1 MMLANDP
8 NLITEPYEVG
18 HSIFRTMLFIRR
30 VEERLASEYQKQNM
44 RCPMHL
50 CIGQEAVAAAVS
62 QCLSVKDEVFSGHR
76 AHGHY
81 LAKGGSL
88 TSLVAEMYGLPSG
101 CSKGRGGSM
110 HLTDLQVGFVAST
123 PIVGGTIPV
132 ATGAAWAA
140 SLKGEDKI
148 VAVYFGDGCFE
159 EGVIHESLNF
169 AALHKLPIVFI
180 CENNNYSVYTK
191 LQTRQPQRTIASVA
205 RAHGIESASGDG
217 NDALECYDLASEAVE
232 AVRAGRGPRFLEFST
247 HRVLEHCGPN
257 DDEQLGYRAPGELE
271 RWLRKCPIKDL
282 RERLVSNRLLDATEL
297 QEIETS
303 ILHEIEEAFEF
314 VHAQSKMQLQQPEHS
329 AYA

>member
-1 MMLANDP
+1 MLANEP
-8 NLITEPYEVG
+8 NLIAEPYQVG
-18 HSIFRTMLFIRR
+18 RSIFRMMLFIRR

-50 CIGQEAVAAAVS
+50 CIGQEAVAAAIS
-62 QCLSVKDEVFSGHR
+62 QCLSVKDEVYSGHR

-88 TSLVAEMYGLPSG
+88 TGLVAEIYGLPSG

-110 HLTDLQVGFVAST
+110 HLTDLQAGFVAST
-123 PIVGGTIPV
+123 PIVGGTIPL

-169 AALHKLPIVFI
+169 AALHNLPILFI
-180 CENNNYSVYTK
+180 CENNNYSVYTN
-191 LQTRQPQRTIASVA
+191 LQTRQPPRSIAAVA

-217 NDALECYDLASEAVE
+217 NDALECYDLAREAIE
-232 AVRAGRGPRFLEFST
+232 AARAGRGPRFLEFST

-271 RWLRKCPIKDL
+271 KWLRKCPIKGL
-282 RERLVSNRLLDATEL
+282 RERLISNRLLDATEL
-297 QEIETS
+297 QEMEAS
-303 ILHEIEEAFEF
+303 ILREINEAFEF
-314 VHAQSKMQLQQPEHS
+314 ARAQSKMQLQQPGHS

>member
-1 MMLANDP
+1 MLSNDA
-8 NLITEPYEVG
+8 NLIVEPYQVG
-18 HSIFRTMLFIRR
+18 RSIFRTMLFIRR
-30 VEERLASEYQKQNM
+30 VEERLASEYKKQNM

-62 QCLSVKDEVFSGHR
+62 QCLSVHDEVFSGHR

-88 TSLVAEMYGLPSG
+88 TRLVAEMYGLPSG

-123 PIVGGTIPV
+123 PIVGGTIPL

-169 AALHKLPIVFI
+169 AALHNLPIVFI

-191 LQTRQPQRTIASVA
+191 LQTRQPHRSIASVA
-205 RAHGIESASGDG
+205 RAHGIEAASGDG
-217 NDALECYDLASEAVE
+217 NDALECYDLARESVE
-232 AVRAGRGPRFLEFST
+232 AARAGRGPRFLEFST

-257 DDEQLGYRAPGELE
+257 DDEQLGYRASGELE
-271 RWLRKCPIKDL
+271 GWLQKCPIKNL
-282 RERLVSNRLLDATEL
+282 REKLVSNRFLDTTEL
-297 QEIETS
+297 QEIEAA
-303 ILHEIEEAFEF
+303 ILHEIDEAFDF
-314 VHAQSKMQLQQPEHS
+314 AHAQGKMQLPQPGCS
-329 AYA
+329 TYA